1 MNIFILYRS
10 SDPSKKRRHSGS
22 DRYARRRNARIRW
35 FLAYTLINN
44 EELRLNRAHA
54 KRLRIKHDKIEERL
68 REKEEKALK
77 KQKKINKIISAIRPR
92 ASSKIPITP
101 EVAPKKSQV
110 SPTEEIS
117 VEKYTTINTI
127 ELLPVLRLD
136 SESDDIITSSELW
149 STQFFYLN
157 KCPVNKYSFTQN
169 HISLKKNIEISQMN
183 LFAIFI

>member
-1 MNIFILYRS
+1 M
-10 SDPSKKRRHSGS
+10 
-22 DRYARRRNARIRW
+22 
-35 FLAYTLINN
+35 
-44 EELRLNRAHA
+44 NRAHA

-136 SESDDIITSSELW
+136 SESDDIITSSEL
-149 STQFFYLN
+149 
-157 KCPVNKYSFTQN
+157 
-169 HISLKKNIEISQMN
+169 
-183 LFAIFI
+183 